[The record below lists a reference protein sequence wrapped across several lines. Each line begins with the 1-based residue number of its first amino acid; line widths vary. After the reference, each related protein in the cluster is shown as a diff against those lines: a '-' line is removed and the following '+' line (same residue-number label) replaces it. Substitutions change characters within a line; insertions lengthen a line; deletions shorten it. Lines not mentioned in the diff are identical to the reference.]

1 MRQKCPGFRIIGP
14 EGCPVAQRAALA
26 LVLRGQRIN
35 WLVGA
40 RARLVVEQANGVVMA
55 IEDGLAMIELIE
67 DLHPDR
73 RLHPANPEL
82 RASHREIMGGALRAQ
97 GALAAVIAARNL
109 RDLDIA
115 VHDLRNRLARIEH
128 ALPDGDPNP
137 PLANLDVALLP
148 LLWRIA
154 LLDLRHDT
162 HLADGMPRCNR
173 RLAAALRHPA
183 VRQVLDRGAG
193 RRFLEEVARRGAVL
207 ALDDPGSEWERHFE
221 PARGSAT
228 DGALL
233 FLRPGAG
240 AGPVMTRN
248 MG

>member
-14 EGCPVAQRAALA
+14 EGCPVAQRVALA

-97 GALAAVIAARNL
+97 GV
-109 RDLDIA
+109 
-115 VHDLRNRLARIEH
+115 NRH
-128 ALPDGDPNP
+128 ATLPPFRRP
-137 PLANLDVALLP
+137 IMTPLGQ
-148 LLWRIA
+148 
-154 LLDLRHDT
+154 H
-162 HLADGMPRCNR
+162 G
-173 RLAAALRHPA
+173 
-183 VRQVLDRGAG
+183 
-193 RRFLEEVARRGAVL
+193 
-207 ALDDPGSEWERHFE
+207 
-221 PARGSAT
+221 
-228 DGALL
+228 
-233 FLRPGAG
+233 
-240 AGPVMTRN
+240 
-248 MG
+248 